1 MEIGWFGNVGLL
13 LCFLGLAIRV
23 ARGFLVVV
31 LWWLLLVFICCAFR
45 MFVACFWF
53 CMLLGVLGFLG

>member
-13 LCFLGLAIRV
+13 LCFLGLVIRV
-23 ARGFLVVV
+23 ARWFLVVV
-31 LWWLLLVFICCAFR
+31 LRWLLLVFICCAFR